1 MEKVG
6 KTFYR
11 NTQQIRDMWNL
22 CFFSPLSKNDDH
34 QHLIA
39 LIAKCLVARI
49 YLCFHSKITRGQAYH
64 VYVNSTSILRHFGL
78 TKPRIAGGKALGDRE
93 REREIDLGLVDSG

>member
-49 YLCFHSKITRGQAYH
+49 YLCFH
-64 VYVNSTSILRHFGL
+64 
-78 TKPRIAGGKALGDRE
+78 
-93 REREIDLGLVDSG
+93 